1 MRRLI
6 EMVRHHRVDLTPL
19 LTHRVSLEDIQEGC
33 KIFGERL
40 DGVLKVA
47 VKP

>member
-6 EMVRHHRVDLTPL
+6 ELVRHHRVDLTPL
-19 LTHRVSLEDIQEGC
+19 ITHRVSLDNIQEGYR
-33 KIFGERL
+33 IFGERL
-40 DGVLKVA
+40 EGVLKVA